1 MYSCFFFKDYCVPRD
16 LLVLTP
22 SVPTRRSSDLPASTA
37 ERWARQWG
45 DAVVDAAA
53 AAWSAP
59 PPIDL
64 SFADEGAGVE
74 WSGVP
79 TLAPRHRRL
88 PRGRAVADMPGFR
101 AGGGGVQDLA
111 ADRKSVV

>member
-1 MYSCFFFKDYCVPRD
+1 MRISDW
-16 LLVLTP
+16 
-22 SVPTRRSSDLPASTA
+22 SSDVCSSDLDGWALPATAQLPASTA

-53 AAWSAP
+53 AAWSAQ

-64 SFADEGAGVE
+64 SFAAEGAGVE

-79 TLAPRHRRL
+79 TLAPRPRSL
-88 PRGRAVADMPGFR
+88 PRGQVGRALCR
-101 AGGGGVQDLA
+101 EGGVQYG
-111 ADRKSVV
+111 